1 VTVTLEGL
9 DDFGGAVM
17 TQMTTSADGFY
28 QFSGLRPGEYDVWIE
43 AMPHLRDGVET
54 IYTPGTGAATPG
66 FGQFSVTLNGL
77 DRVRT
82 DMNLLGGY
90 HLRADFAKLGLEAR
104 FISIWDFT
112 AGAGGSNIVF
122 GLDAAGSLMWHE
134 FGTGW
139 DGFVRAD
146 FQFTSPDRTTA
157 QLTVVK
163 RNADNSETTYVIN
176 LNSTQFRIK
185 GTTTE
190 GTVIQLLGGASTWG
204 LTSVELPD
212 GEPPATAEE
221 ALQQSPAEAEFIP
234 SEEQLAATL
243 PAGFATDVQS
253 LAPPSLMEL
262 LAAIVAS
269 PEARGPAAQ
278 TNVNTRDAGTRNAE
292 REFPADYD
300 YTTARAEQIAQEMAD
315 SPSEFGAEFVEA
327 LDAVFGAGGD
337 LFA

>member
-1 VTVTLEGL
+1 
-9 DDFGGAVM
+9 
-17 TQMTTSADGFY
+17 
-28 QFSGLRPGEYDVWIE
+28 
-43 AMPHLRDGVET
+43 
-54 IYTPGTGAATPG
+54 
-66 FGQFSVTLNGL
+66 
-77 DRVRT
+77 
-82 DMNLLGGY
+82 
-90 HLRADFAKLGLEAR
+90 
-104 FISIWDFT
+104 
-112 AGAGGSNIVF
+112 
-122 GLDAAGSLMWHE
+122 
-134 FGTGW
+134 
-139 DGFVRAD
+139 
-146 FQFTSPDRTTA
+146 
-157 QLTVVK
+157 
-163 RNADNSETTYVIN
+163 
-176 LNSTQFRIK
+176 
-185 GTTTE
+185 
-190 GTVIQLLGGASTWG
+190 VIQLLGGASTWG